1 MSYRCAAESQF
12 SPKVAER
19 DLRRYRRRGA
29 DAVTRL
35 MLAQLRRCPL
45 QDKELLN
52 IGGGIGVIDAELAAD
67 GIAAARHV
75 EASLAYLEVAR
86 RVLLARDGTRST
98 ELLLVVFPR
107 RSEHLCEAVAIR

>member
-52 IGGGIGVIDAELAAD
+52 IGGGIGVINAELPAD

-75 EASLAYLEVAR
+75 EASFASLEVAR
-86 RVLLARDGTRST
+86 PGVQSVYGLRATQFLY
-98 ELLLVVFPR
+98 
-107 RSEHLCEAVAIR
+107 

>member
-52 IGGGIGVIDAELAAD
+52 IGGGIGVINAELAAH
-67 GIAAARHV
+67 GIAAATHV
-75 EASLAYLEVAR
+75 QASLGYLEVAPPQPQSR
-86 RVLLARDGTRST
+86 YRSPSAEVLRSA
-98 ELLLVVFPR
+98 F
-107 RSEHLCEAVAIR
+107 A